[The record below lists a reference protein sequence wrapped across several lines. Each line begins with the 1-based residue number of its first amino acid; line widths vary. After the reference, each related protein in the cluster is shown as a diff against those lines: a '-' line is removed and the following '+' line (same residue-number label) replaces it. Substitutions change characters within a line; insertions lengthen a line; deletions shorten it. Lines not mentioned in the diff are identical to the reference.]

1 MAGTP
6 SFDPTGVNV
15 LSKNTSLKGALT
27 GSVGMV
33 SGVNGAFAALL
44 KGQAS
49 AASPG
54 QAPNTAVSALGGE
67 ADLLRAGGVAT
78 TDAAAS
84 AVVVSPGAPGAVT
97 VSGGPANSAENEG
110 GADDPTAAPAS
121 FANAVSGFADQKTL
135 QNGALVAASPLR
147 AAVGSE
153 SAAFEAPAQ
162 IKVGDAAT
170 SMSGAGAE
178 PDVGKVLPDGMTVET
193 GAVKVAQQATS
204 EVGTPARIQISAQ
217 SIGSQSVSAVLD
229 AADSGVQGGAK
240 SAPIAS
246 GAVGAV
252 DPVKGGST
260 SPADGGFDAAE
271 QPPRFFDVKQ
281 LQAAATKSGDGPL
294 PNVKTASLASQTP
307 ISQSGTN
314 PVLKASGA
322 SSPVVPVS
330 ASQKEAVAVDSLA
343 KATSKAD
350 VSLKSDLAS
359 AASPTTNGA
368 AAAVSAPQANHAV
381 LTGDGEGTS
390 VSAQVEPAKT
400 AQAASGDVKAP
411 SSAVKPGP
419 AAPVDHVAAPLNKVS
434 LPQDSTM
441 PSSSPVA
448 EARSSV
454 AAKAELQP
462 QTVDAGSQNTRGAA
476 SVPVQIKGT
485 PVQEHA
491 SVRPAA
497 ETVPSLAQMA
507 PDRIRFSQV
516 APDRVADEAA
526 LRVQVPLDGSAE
538 DHSIST
544 SGLKNEAA
552 PKANADPKANAAL
565 PMMPKSVSDI
575 LQDQEQA
582 LAKAVERQEAAGKAT
597 PGALDAGQF
606 KSAQQHQSQAT
617 AAHLVAPLAQNSTK
631 SRVAPIDLFGS
642 RNGSRSGL
650 DGASR
655 MTAAAAEGAAQGT
668 GSGES
673 ATTGSFSGA
682 AGSQTGAP
690 SPAGA
695 ARTGATVGQPAG
707 GKTPGNGELPL
718 MFNQALAMGDE
729 GLMRGEDG
737 EGLDEFAGLSQTGS
751 SATSSSSSA
760 AASTALARDGARHI
774 AQTVI
779 PTLVSQA
786 QRGNQRFEIRM
797 DPPEL
802 GKVDVSLEFSKDGKV
817 RAHLTV
823 DRPETLDL
831 FMRDQRA
838 LVKALGDAGLQAS
851 DDGSLQFSLR
861 GEQGGGQS
869 HGESAGEHANGGSR
883 GGSSNAAASDGTT
896 VSNISKAYS
905 AASSGALDISI

>member
-49 AASPG
+49 AVSQGLSP
-54 QAPNTAVSALGGE
+54 NEAVSALGGE

-84 AVVVSPGAPGAVT
+84 TVVVSPGVPGAVT
-97 VSGGPANSAENEG
+97 VSGGPANFAENEG

-121 FANAVSGFADQKTL
+121 FANAVSGSAVQKTL

-153 SAAFEAPAQ
+153 RAAFEAPAQ
-162 IKVGDAAT
+162 IKVGDAAA
-170 SMSGAGAE
+170 SFSRSGAKAGASS
-178 PDVGKVLPDGMTVET
+178 VLHAGMTAET
-193 GAVKVAQQATS
+193 SAVKVAQQAPS
-204 EVGTPARIQISAQ
+204 EVGTPARIQISAK

-240 SAPIAS
+240 SVPVAS

-260 SPADGGFDAAE
+260 SPTEGGFDAAE
-271 QPPRFFDVKQ
+271 QPPRFFNVKQ
-281 LQAAATKSGDGPL
+281 LQAAVTKSGDGPQ
-294 PNVKTASLASQTP
+294 PNVKTASLASHTP
-307 ISQSGTN
+307 VPLSGAS
-314 PVLKASGA
+314 PALKASGA
-322 SSPVVPVS
+322 SSPAVPVS
-330 ASQKEAVAVDSLA
+330 AAQNGAAAVDNPA
-343 KATSKAD
+343 IATSKAD

-368 AAAVSAPQANHAV
+368 AAGVSATQASRAV
-381 LTGDGEGTS
+381 LTGDSVGTS
-390 VSAQVEPAKT
+390 VSAQVGSAKT
-400 AQAASGDVKAP
+400 APAASAELQAP
-411 SSAVKPGP
+411 TSAVKPGSAGSVDHM
-419 AAPVDHVAAPLNKVS
+419 AAPTNKVS
-434 LPQDSTM
+434 LPQDSAM

-448 EARSSV
+448 EGRSSV

-462 QTVDAGSQNTRGAA
+462 QTLDASSQNARGAA
-476 SVPVQIKGT
+476 SAPVQIKGT
-485 PVQEHA
+485 QVQEQA
-491 SVRPAA
+491 TVRPAV
-497 ETVPSLAQMA
+497 ETVPSLAQMV
-507 PDRIRFSQV
+507 PDRIRVSQV
-516 APDRVADEAA
+516 APDRLVDEAV
-526 LRVQVPLDGSAE
+526 LRAQVPLDGSAE
-538 DHSIST
+538 DHSVST

-582 LAKAVERQEAAGKAT
+582 LAKAVERQEAAGKAST
-597 PGALDAGQF
+597 GASDAGQS

-631 SRVAPIDLFGS
+631 PRVAPIDLFGS
-642 RNGSRSGL
+642 RNGSRVGL

-655 MTAAAAEGAAQGT
+655 MTAAAAEGAVQGV
-668 GSGES
+668 GSGDG
-673 ATTGSFSGA
+673 ATTGSLSGG

-707 GKTPGNGELPL
+707 GKTSGNGELPL
-718 MFNQALAMGDE
+718 MFNQALAMGDD

-737 EGLDEFAGLSQTGS
+737 EGLDEFAGLSQSGS
-751 SATSSSSSA
+751 TSTSSSASA

-861 GEQGGGQS
+861 GEQGSGQS

-883 GGSSNAAASDGTT
+883 GGPSNAAASDGTT

-905 AASSGALDISI
+905 AASTGALDISI

>member
-49 AASPG
+49 AVSQG
-54 QAPNTAVSALGGE
+54 LSSNEAVSDPGGE

-84 AVVVSPGAPGAVT
+84 TVVVSPGVPGAVT
-97 VSGGPANSAENEG
+97 VSGGPANLAENEG

-121 FANAVSGFADQKTL
+121 FANAVSGSADQKTL

-153 SAAFEAPAQ
+153 SAAFEVPAQ
-162 IKVGDAAT
+162 IKVGDAAA
-170 SMSGAGAE
+170 SVSRSGARAGASS
-178 PDVGKVLPDGMTVET
+178 VLPAGMTAET
-193 GAVKVAQQATS
+193 SAVKVAQQAPS
-204 EVGTPARIQISAQ
+204 EVGTPARIQISAK

-240 SAPIAS
+240 SVPVAS

-260 SPADGGFDAAE
+260 SPTEGGFDAAE

-281 LQAAATKSGDGPL
+281 LQAAVTKSGDGPQ
-294 PNVKTASLASQTP
+294 PNVKTASLASHTP
-307 ISQSGTN
+307 VPLSGAS
-314 PVLKASGA
+314 PALKASGA
-322 SSPVVPVS
+322 SSPAVPVS
-330 ASQKEAVAVDSLA
+330 AAQNGAAAVDNPA
-343 KATSKAD
+343 IATSKAD

-368 AAAVSAPQANHAV
+368 AAGVSAAQASRAA
-381 LTGDGEGTS
+381 LTGDSVGTS
-390 VSAQVEPAKT
+390 VSAQVGSAKT
-400 AQAASGDVKAP
+400 APAASEELQAP
-411 SSAVKPGP
+411 TSAVKPGSAGSVDHM
-419 AAPVDHVAAPLNKVS
+419 AAPTNKVS
-434 LPQDSTM
+434 LPQDSAM

-448 EARSSV
+448 EGRSSV
-454 AAKAELQP
+454 AAKAELQR
-462 QTVDAGSQNTRGAA
+462 QTLDASSQNARGAA
-476 SVPVQIKGT
+476 SAPVQIKGT
-485 PVQEHA
+485 QVQEQA
-491 SVRPAA
+491 TVRPAV

-507 PDRIRFSQV
+507 PDRIRVTQV
-516 APDRVADEAA
+516 APDRVVDEAV
-526 LRVQVPLDGSAE
+526 LRAQVPLDGSAE
-538 DHSIST
+538 DHSVST

-552 PKANADPKANAAL
+552 PKANAAL

-582 LAKAVERQEAAGKAT
+582 LAKAVERQEAAGKAST
-597 PGALDAGQF
+597 GASDAGQS

-631 SRVAPIDLFGS
+631 PRVAPIDLFGS
-642 RNGSRSGL
+642 RNGSRVGL
-650 DGASR
+650 DGTSR
-655 MTAAAAEGAAQGT
+655 MTAAAAEGAVQGV
-668 GSGES
+668 GSGDG
-673 ATTGSFSGA
+673 ATTGSLSGG

-690 SPAGA
+690 APAGA

-707 GKTPGNGELPL
+707 GKTSGNGELPL
-718 MFNQALAMGDE
+718 MFNQALAMGDD

-751 SATSSSSSA
+751 TSTSSSASA

-779 PTLVSQA
+779 PTLVRQA

-869 HGESAGEHANGGSR
+869 HGESAGEHANGGNR
-883 GGSSNAAASDGTT
+883 GGSSNAVGSDGTT

-905 AASSGALDISI
+905 AASTGALDISI